1 MDEFNLIK
9 ELLLRDR
16 SIRRFRQ
23 ESVSIDA
30 LRELVG
36 LTRYCASGANRQPLV
51 YALANEQCLRDK
63 IFPLLR
69 WARYYED

>member
-1 MDEFNLIK
+1 MKKNHEKYMDEFNLIK

-51 YALANEQCLRDK
+51 YALAKMGRIL
-63 IFPLLR
+63 
-69 WARYYED
+69 